1 LISILPV
8 LLFKDLHSR
17 VLVVVHKIDFI
28 SKSIGDLRDED
39 LQPQLDE
46 LVGWYAFSISTAI
59 SLRKNMFSMHYN
71 TLYRG
76 V

>member
-1 LISILPV
+1 
-8 LLFKDLHSR
+8 
-17 VLVVVHKIDFI
+17 VVVHKIDFI